1 MALDRSSVQRLA
13 DVLGDYEGLT
23 ACAVPAAS
31 EQDFE
36 LLLTDHRFG
45 ATYLIASHADY
56 WDFLGYFAD
65 HKQWPSP
72 SRPAD
77 AA

>member
-1 MALDRSSVQRLA
+1 MSLDEASAQRLA
-13 DVLGDYEGLT
+13 LVLGDYEGLSV
-23 ACAVPAAS
+23 CAIRGSS
-31 EQDFE
+31 ETCFD
-36 LLLTDHRFG
+36 LLLTDHRFE

-65 HKQWPSP
+65 HKQWPAR

-77 AA
+77 VA

>member
-1 MALDRSSVQRLA
+1 MSFDEASAQRLA
-13 DVLGDYEGLT
+13 LVLGDYEGLSV
-23 ACAVPAAS
+23 CSIGGSS
-31 EQDFE
+31 EDCFD

-45 ATYLIASHADY
+45 AVYLISSHSDY

-65 HKQWPSP
+65 HKQWPARP
-72 SRPAD
+72 RPAD